1 MSDIVVSTR
10 GAVAAPCREA
20 AETGRLILGEG
31 GDAFEAAVAM
41 AATLAVVA
49 PQLSSLAADAVWTFR
64 EPHGAVGVIEARG
77 LAGRRATPA
86 FFHARGHGAVPARG
100 PLSAFVAPGSVEGWR
115 AALEL
120 SSRRLPRQVLFAD
133 ALRYAREGFPV
144 SPGLAHALADA
155 LPTLPEDEGFQA
167 AFLIDKAA
175 PAAGA
180 TLRPPRLADALDHLV
195 RSGLRDLY
203 DGDLSRELAADLERL
218 GVPLAREDLRR
229 VEARPRAALVARIKS
244 GAVFDAELSTPALV
258 ALLERLKL
266 HRDDDAVFVHAAAE
280 AAKRVEA
287 LRREAEADDRPRDA
301 ASARLEPEALDA
313 AAGALDRARAT
324 PLMLPA
330 LALGGA
336 GWIGVIDA
344 AGRAVSVTHSLL
356 SPFGAG
362 VVSASTGVLLANRGA
377 AFALEGDEPLR
388 PGAAACD
395 PLSAP
400 LMAMLDGR
408 VAVFGAGDRP
418 PLAATALALRRLG
431 FERDFATALAAP
443 RIALRRGPDGDALL
457 ALEEGFDGEVADR
470 LDRMG
475 HRVAVERSGFAVPAA
490 LIREASGR
498 IEAGADP
505 RGEGAA
511 LGV

>member
-49 PQLSSLAADAVWTFR
+49 PHLSSLAADAVWTFR

-77 LAGRRATPA
+77 LAGRRASPA
-86 FFHARGHGAVPARG
+86 FFHDRGHGAVPVRG
-100 PLSAFVAPGSVEGWR
+100 PFSAFVAPGSVEGWR

-120 SSRRLPRQVLFAD
+120 SSRRLPRHVLFAD
-133 ALRYAREGFPV
+133 ALRHAREGFSV
-144 SPGLAHALADA
+144 SSTLARALADA
-155 LPTLPEDEGFQA
+155 LPTLPEDKGFQA

-180 TLRPPRLADALDHLV
+180 TLRPPRLADALEHLA

-203 DGDLSRELAADLERL
+203 DGDLSRELAADLDRL
-218 GVPLAREDLRR
+218 GIPLGREDLTR
-229 VEARPRAALVARIKS
+229 VEARPRAALSARIKA
-244 GAVFDAELSTPALV
+244 GVAFDAELSTPALI

-266 HRDDDAVFVHAAAE
+266 QRDDDAAFVHAIVE
-280 AAKRVEA
+280 GAKRVEG
-287 LRREAEADDRPRDA
+287 LRREAEADDRPRVA
-301 ASARLEPEALDA
+301 AADRLTPEALDA

-324 PLMLPA
+324 PLALPDVPT
-330 LALGGA
+330 GGA
-336 GWIGVIDA
+336 GWIGVVDA

-362 VVSASTGVLLANRGA
+362 MVSASTGVLLSNRGA

-388 PGAAACD
+388 PGAAASD

-408 VAVFGAGDRP
+408 VAVFGASDRP
-418 PLAATALALRRLG
+418 PLAAAALAVRRLG
-431 FERDFATALAAP
+431 FEQDLASALAAP
-443 RIALRRGPDGDALL
+443 RIALRRGPDGEPLL
-457 ALEEGFDGEVADR
+457 ALEPGFDGEVADR

-475 HRVAVERSGFAVPAA
+475 HRVAVESSGFAAPAA

-498 IEAGADP
+498 VEAGADP

>member
-49 PQLSSLAADAVWTFR
+49 PHLSSLAADAVWTFR
-64 EPHGAVGVIEARG
+64 EPHGAIGVIEARG

-86 FFHARGHGAVPARG
+86 FFHDRGHGAVPVRG
-100 PLSAFVAPGSVEGWR
+100 PFAAFVAPGAVEGWR

-120 SSRRLPRQVLFAD
+120 SSRRLPRHILFAD
-133 ALRYAREGFPV
+133 ALRHAREGFAV
-144 SPGLAHALADA
+144 SGDLARALADA
-155 LPTLPEDEGFQA
+155 LPTLPGDKGFQA
-167 AFLIDKAA
+167 AFLIDTAA

-180 TLRPPRLADALDHLV
+180 TLRPPRLADALEHLA
-195 RSGLRDLY
+195 RAGLRDLY
-203 DGDLSRELAADLERL
+203 DGDLSRELSADLERL
-218 GVPLAREDLRR
+218 GAPLSREDLKR
-229 VEARPRAALVARIKS
+229 VEARPRAALSTRVKA
-244 GAVFDAELSTPALV
+244 GAVFDAELSTPALI

-266 HRDDDAVFVHAAAE
+266 RRDDDVAFVHAIVE
-280 AAKRVEA
+280 IAKRVET
-287 LRREAEADDRPRDA
+287 LRRDAAADDRPREA
-301 ASARLEPEALDA
+301 ASARLEPDALDA
-313 AAGALDRARAT
+313 ATGALDRTRAT
-324 PLMLPA
+324 PLTLPA
-330 LALGGA
+330 LTLGGA
-336 GWIGVIDA
+336 GWIGVVDA
-344 AGRAVSVTHSLL
+344 EGRAVSVTHSLL

-362 VVSASTGVLLANRGA
+362 VVSASTGLLLANRGA
-377 AFALEGDEPLR
+377 AFALEGDEPLHA
-388 PGAAACD
+388 GATACD

-400 LMAMLDGR
+400 VMAMLDGR

-418 PLAATALALRRLG
+418 PLAGAALALRRLG
-431 FERDFATALAAP
+431 FERDLATALAAP

-457 ALEEGFDGEVADR
+457 ALEDGFDGEVADR

-475 HRVAVERSGFAVPAA
+475 HRVAVESRGFAGPA
-490 LIREASGR
+490 LLVREASGR

-505 RGEGAA
+505 RGDGVA
-511 LGV
+511 LGL